1 MMDDLRGDDVGEG
14 MVKDTEF
21 VSVVIPCRNEEEFI
35 GNCLESLVTNDYPKD
50 RLEIL
55 VVDGS
60 SEDRTRAIV
69 QGFAE
74 RFPFIRLVENLR
86 KITPAALNRGIEE
99 MKGDIFMRIDAHASY
114 PRDYV
119 SKCLLHLRAH
129 SADNVGGVI
138 RTEPR
143 INTLTSKAIAYC
155 MSHRFG
161 SGTATFRSGSS
172 TSRWTDTVFGGCY
185 RKEIFRK
192 VGRFDERLVK
202 TQDREF
208 NQRLRDAGGKILVVP
223 EIRCTYFARSGLVEF
238 SRYMFQAGLWPF
250 FGSRLC
256 GRRFY
261 SLRNFVPLVFLLS
274 LIGTLTAS
282 LFFPVAWWLLAA
294 IGSVYGIA
302 AIASSLSLIKKE
314 GDLRYIIVVPLVFA
328 VTHLLY
334 GIGSVAGILKPVSR
348 ADPQG
353 QAALDSKR

>member
-1 MMDDLRGDDVGEG
+1 L
-14 MVKDTEF
+14 F
-21 VSVVIPCRNEEEFI
+21 VSIIIPCRNEEEFI
-35 GNCLESLVTNDYPKD
+35 GKCLDSLVTNDYPKD
-50 RLEIL
+50 RLEVL
-55 VVDGS
+55 VVDGM

-69 QGFAE
+69 QGYAA
-74 RFPFIRLVENLR
+74 RFPFIRLLENPR
-86 KITPAALNRGIEE
+86 KVTPAALNLGIEE
-99 MKGDIFMRIDAHASY
+99 MKGDVFMRIDAHASY
-114 PRDYV
+114 PGDYV
-119 SKCLLHLRAH
+119 SKCLFHLRTH

-143 INTLTSKAIAYC
+143 TNTVTSKAIAYC

-161 SGTATFRSGSS
+161 SGTAAFRSGSL

-185 RKEIFRK
+185 RKETFRR

-261 SLRNFVPLVFLLS
+261 SLRNFVPLAFVLS

-282 LFFPVAWWLLAA
+282 LFVPITWWLLAA
-294 IGSVYGIA
+294 IGLIYGIA
-302 AIASSLSLIKKE
+302 AIAFSLPLIIKE
-314 GDLRYIIVVPLVFA
+314 RDLRYLIVVPLVFA
-328 VTHLLY
+328 ITHLLY
-334 GIGSVAGILKPVSR
+334 GIGSMVGILKPLPGSLS
-348 ADPQG
+348 QG
-353 QAALDSKR
+353 QQAFGSKQ